1 MNKAIVKW
9 NEKQKMWELLL
20 QAAGEK
26 EWTWSCGWLVK
37 EIDERTGNAW
47 VFDSILCQIAQLQED
62 GWTVVVKI

>member
-1 MNKAIVKW
+1 MNRAIIKG